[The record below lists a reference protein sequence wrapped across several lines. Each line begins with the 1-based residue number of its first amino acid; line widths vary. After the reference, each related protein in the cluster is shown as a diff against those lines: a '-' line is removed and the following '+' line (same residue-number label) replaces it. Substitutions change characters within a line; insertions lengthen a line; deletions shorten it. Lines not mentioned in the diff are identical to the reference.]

1 MPEMQALRASDWLG
15 AKVQEAEYGLKL
27 DRVLTIGDAVGVAE
41 TVRFFRIACRIILL
55 ATIGMGAVASGSYA
69 SQQPMLAF
77 SARVAGDA
85 ARTRVVID
93 FEGKPEFSIHYVG
106 GPERIIVDLSATAFG
121 FPAADLAPRGLF
133 KDIRYGTMEADSAR
147 MVFTTERPVKLVLA
161 EVQENENG
169 GHRLVL
175 DAEITTKDK
184 FAEMLKT
191 QDWNASAAVPSADE
205 VGPVVE
211 DGVFTVAVDAGH
223 GGIDAGA
230 TGAATKTSEKTV
242 TLDFARLLSE
252 RLNKIEG
259 VKAFLTR
266 EDDTF
271 LSLSERVVL
280 ARQRHAD
287 LFISL
292 HADTLSQKDIRG
304 ATVYTLSDR
313 ASDRMAENLAARENL
328 SDQLAG
334 FSIDHGRPEVADIL
348 LDLTRRETQAFSV
361 SLAENVVKSF
371 EGQVGLI
378 NNPHR
383 QANFQVLRA
392 PDIPSVLLELGFL
405 SNAEDEKLLLDE
417 TWRTKVATRIS
428 EAVDRYRRRSLANGG

>member
-1 MPEMQALRASDWLG
+1 MPVA
-15 AKVQEAEYGLKL
+15 AKKPRIVS
-27 DRVLTIGDAVGVAE
+27 RIG
-41 TVRFFRIACRIILL
+41 LL
-55 ATIGMGAVASGSYA
+55 AILALLTVSTASYA
-69 SQQPMLAF
+69 SQQPILAF
-77 SARVAGDA
+77 SARVAGDD

-93 FEGKPEFSIHYVG
+93 FEQKPEFVIHYVDS
-106 GPERIIVDLSATAFG
+106 PERIIVDLSASAFG

-133 KDIRYGTMEADSAR
+133 KDIRYGTMGSDSAR
-147 MVFTTERPVKLVLA
+147 MVFTVNRPVKLVMA
-161 EVQENENG
+161 EVQKNEDRG
-169 GHRLVL
+169 FRLVL
-175 DAEITTKDK
+175 DAEMTSKEQ
-184 FAEMLKT
+184 FAEILKS
-191 QDWNASAAVPSADE
+191 QDWNTSAAVPPQD

-230 TGAATKTSEKTV
+230 SGATTKTPEKTV
-242 TLDFARLLSE
+242 TLDFARLLAE
-252 RLNKIEG
+252 RLNKVEG

-271 LSLSERVVL
+271 LSLSQRVTI
-280 ARQRHAD
+280 ARQKHAD

-292 HADTLSQKDIRG
+292 HADTLAQKDIRG
-304 ATVYTLSDR
+304 ATIYTLSDK
-313 ASDRMAENLAARENL
+313 ASDRMAENLAVRENL

-334 FSIDHGRPEVADIL
+334 FSIESGPPEVADIL

-361 SLAENVVKSF
+361 ALADNVVKSF

-392 PDIPSVLLELGFL
+392 PDIPSVLLEMGFL
-405 SNAEDEKLLLDE
+405 SNPEDEKLLLDE
-417 TWRTKVATRIS
+417 AWRARVAGLVAN
-428 EAVDRYRRRSLANGG
+428 AVDRYRRRSVANGG

>member
-1 MPEMQALRASDWLG
+1 LQALHVVKAIGIKD
-15 AKVQEAEYGLKL
+15 QEA
-27 DRVLTIGDAVGVAE
+27 RVKVKRKEIAWAAMEVAKRLAKACPRITPLLLVAPLLVSPLAAVSS
-41 TVRFFRIACRIILL
+41 L
-55 ATIGMGAVASGSYA
+55 ASE
-69 SQQPMLAF
+69 QPILAF

-93 FEGKPEFSIHYVG
+93 FERKPEFSAHYVS

-121 FPAADLAPRGLF
+121 LPEGDLAPRGLF
-133 KDIRYGTMEADSAR
+133 KDIRYGTMDADSAR
-147 MVFTTERPVKLVLA
+147 MVFTATRPVKLVMA
-161 EVQENENG
+161 EVQPNEDG
-169 GHRLVL
+169 GYRLVL
-175 DAEITTKDK
+175 DAEMTTRQEFDD
-184 FAEMLKT
+184 LVKT
-191 QDWNASAAVPSADE
+191 QEWSSTTTPPAQEIA
-205 VGPVVE
+205 PVVQ

-230 TGAATKTSEKTV
+230 SGATTKTPEKTV
-242 TLDFARLLSE
+242 TLDFARLLAG
-252 RLNKIEG
+252 RLNQISG

-271 LSLSERVVL
+271 LSLSERVTL

-287 LFISL
+287 IFISL

-304 ATVYTLSDR
+304 ATVYTLSDK

-328 SDQLAG
+328 SDELAG
-334 FSIDHGRPEVADIL
+334 FSIASGPPEVADIL
-348 LDLTRRETQAFSV
+348 LDLTRRETQAFSIAM
-361 SLAENVVKSF
+361 AENVVNSF

-405 SNAEDEKLLLDE
+405 SNADDEKLLLNE
-417 TWRTKVATRIS
+417 AWRKKVADLIAAS
-428 EAVDRYRRRSLANGG
+428 VDRYRTRAEVNGG

>member
-1 MPEMQALRASDWLG
+1 MED
-15 AKVQEAEYGLKL
+15 KEAGCGLKL
-27 DRVLTIGDAVGVAE
+27 NEVLMIGKAIRMPVAVKKL
-41 TVRFFRIACRIILL
+41 RIVSRIGLL
-55 ATIGMGAVASGSYA
+55 AILALLTVSTASYA
-69 SQQPMLAF
+69 SQQPILAF
-77 SARVAGDA
+77 SARVAGDD

-93 FEGKPEFSIHYVG
+93 FEQKPEFVIHYVDS
-106 GPERIIVDLSATAFG
+106 PERIIVDLSASAFG

-133 KDIRYGTMEADSAR
+133 KDIRYGTMGSDSAR
-147 MVFTTERPVKLVLA
+147 MVFTVNRPVKLVMA
-161 EVQENENG
+161 EVQKNEERG
-169 GHRLVL
+169 FRLVL
-175 DAEITTKDK
+175 DAEMTSKEQ
-184 FAEMLKT
+184 FAEILKS
-191 QDWNASAAVPSADE
+191 QDWNTSAAVPPQD

-230 TGAATKTSEKTV
+230 SGATTKTPEKTV
-242 TLDFARLLSE
+242 TLDFARLLAE
-252 RLNKIEG
+252 RLNKVEG

-271 LSLSERVVL
+271 LSLSQRVTI
-280 ARQRHAD
+280 ARQKHAD

-292 HADTLSQKDIRG
+292 HADTLAQKDIRG
-304 ATVYTLSDR
+304 ATIYTLSDK
-313 ASDRMAENLAARENL
+313 ASDRMAENLAVRENL

-334 FSIDHGRPEVADIL
+334 FSIESGPPEVADIL

-361 SLAENVVKSF
+361 ALADNVVKSF

-392 PDIPSVLLELGFL
+392 PDIPSVLLEMGFL
-405 SNAEDEKLLLDE
+405 SNPEDEKLLLDE
-417 TWRTKVATRIS
+417 AWRAKVAGLVAN
-428 EAVDRYRRRSLANGG
+428 AVDRYRRRSVANGG

>member
-1 MPEMQALRASDWLG
+1 MEDE
-15 AKVQEAEYGLKL
+15 EAGCGLKL
-27 DRVLTIGDAVGVAE
+27 NEVLMIGKAIRMPVAAKKL
-41 TVRFFRIACRIILL
+41 RIVSRIGLL
-55 ATIGMGAVASGSYA
+55 AILALLTVSTASYA
-69 SQQPMLAF
+69 SQQPILAF
-77 SARVAGDA
+77 SARVAGDD

-93 FEGKPEFSIHYVG
+93 FEHKPEFVIHYVDS
-106 GPERIIVDLSATAFG
+106 PERIIVDLSASAFG

-133 KDIRYGTMEADSAR
+133 KDIRYGTMGSDSAR
-147 MVFTTERPVKLVLA
+147 MVFTVNRPVKLVMA
-161 EVQENENG
+161 EVQKNEDRG
-169 GHRLVL
+169 FRLVL
-175 DAEITTKDK
+175 DAEMTSKEQ
-184 FAEMLKT
+184 FAEILKS
-191 QDWNASAAVPSADE
+191 QDWNTSAAVQPQD

-230 TGAATKTSEKTV
+230 SGATTKTPEKTV
-242 TLDFARLLSE
+242 TLDFARLLAE
-252 RLNKIEG
+252 RLNKVEG

-271 LSLSERVVL
+271 LSLSQRVTI
-280 ARQRHAD
+280 ARQKHAD

-292 HADTLSQKDIRG
+292 HADTLAQKDIRG
-304 ATVYTLSDR
+304 ATIYTLSDK
-313 ASDRMAENLAARENL
+313 ASDRMAENLAVRENL

-334 FSIDHGRPEVADIL
+334 FSIESGPPEVADIL

-361 SLAENVVKSF
+361 ALADNVVKSF

-392 PDIPSVLLELGFL
+392 PDIPSVLLEMGFL
-405 SNAEDEKLLLDE
+405 SNPEDEKLLLDE
-417 TWRTKVATRIS
+417 AWRARVAGLVAN
-428 EAVDRYRRRSLANGG
+428 AVDRYRRRSVANGG

>member
-1 MPEMQALRASDWLG
+1 MKSYGVVMIVRAIWMPVIVEILRIVRRIGPLAAL
-15 AKVQEAEYGLKL
+15 
-27 DRVLTIGDAVGVAE
+27 AVV
-41 TVRFFRIACRIILL
+41 
-55 ATIGMGAVASGSYA
+55 AVATASFA
-69 SQQPMLAF
+69 SQQPVLAF
-77 SARVAGDA
+77 AARVAGDD

-93 FEGKPEFSIHYVG
+93 FEQKPEFVIHYVD
-106 GPERIIVDLSATAFG
+106 GPERIIVDLSASAFG
-121 FPAADLAPRGLF
+121 FPPSDLAPRGLF
-133 KDIRYGTMEADSAR
+133 KDIRYGTMGNDSAR
-147 MVFTTERPVKLVLA
+147 MVFTVNRPVKLVMA
-161 EVQENENG
+161 EVQKNEERG
-169 GHRLVL
+169 FRLVL
-175 DAEITTKDK
+175 DAEMTTKEQ
-184 FAEMLKT
+184 FASILKS
-191 QDWNASAAVPSADE
+191 QDWNTSVTVPSEELATI
-205 VGPVVE
+205 VE

-230 TGAATKTSEKTV
+230 SGAATKTPEKTV
-242 TLDFARLLSE
+242 TLEFARLLADQ
-252 RLNKIEG
+252 LNKIDG

-271 LSLSERVVL
+271 LSLSQRVTI

-292 HADTLSQKDIRG
+292 HADTLAQKDIRG
-304 ATVYTLSDR
+304 ATVYTLSDK

-334 FSIDHGRPEVADIL
+334 FSIESEPPEVADIL

-361 SLAENVVKSF
+361 ALADNVVKSF

-392 PDIPSVLLELGFL
+392 PDIPSVLLEMGFL

-417 TWRTKVATRIS
+417 SWRSKLAGLVAD
-428 EAVDRYRRRSLANGG
+428 AVDRYRKRAVANGG

>member
-1 MPEMQALRASDWLG
+1 MEDKEAGCSLKLDEVLMIGKAIRMPEMAKNLRIVS
-15 AKVQEAEYGLKL
+15 
-27 DRVLTIGDAVGVAE
+27 RIG
-41 TVRFFRIACRIILL
+41 LL
-55 ATIGMGAVASGSYA
+55 AILALLPVSTDSYA
-69 SQQPMLAF
+69 SQQPILAF
-77 SARVAGDA
+77 SARVAGDD

-93 FEGKPEFSIHYVG
+93 FEQKPEFVIHYVDS
-106 GPERIIVDLSATAFG
+106 PERIIVDLSASAFG

-133 KDIRYGTMEADSAR
+133 KDIRYGTMGSDSAR
-147 MVFTTERPVKLVLA
+147 MVFTVNRPVKLVMA
-161 EVQENENG
+161 EVQKNEERG
-169 GHRLVL
+169 FRLVL
-175 DAEITTKDK
+175 DAEMTTKEQ
-184 FAEMLKT
+184 FAEILKS
-191 QDWNASAAVPSADE
+191 QDWNTSAAVPPQD

-230 TGAATKTSEKTV
+230 SGATTKTPEKTV
-242 TLDFARLLSE
+242 TLDFARLLAE
-252 RLNKIEG
+252 RLNKVEG

-271 LSLSERVVL
+271 LSLSQRVTI
-280 ARQRHAD
+280 ARQKHAD

-292 HADTLSQKDIRG
+292 HADTLAQKDIRG
-304 ATVYTLSDR
+304 ATIYTLSDK
-313 ASDRMAENLAARENL
+313 ASDRMAENLAVRENL

-334 FSIDHGRPEVADIL
+334 FSIESGPPEVADIL

-361 SLAENVVKSF
+361 ALADNVVKSF

-392 PDIPSVLLELGFL
+392 PDIPSVLLEMGFL
-405 SNAEDEKLLLDE
+405 SNPEDEKLLLDE
-417 TWRTKVATRIS
+417 AWRARVAGLVTD
-428 EAVDRYRRRSLANGG
+428 AVDRYRRRSVANGG

>member
-1 MPEMQALRASDWLG
+1 MIDKAIRMPVA
-15 AKVQEAEYGLKL
+15 AKKL
-27 DRVLTIGDAVGVAE
+27 
-41 TVRFFRIACRIILL
+41 RIASRIGLL
-55 ATIGMGAVASGSYA
+55 AILALFPVSTASYA
-69 SQQPMLAF
+69 SQQPILAF
-77 SARVAGDA
+77 SARVAGDD

-93 FEGKPEFSIHYVG
+93 FEQKPEFVIHYVDS
-106 GPERIIVDLSATAFG
+106 PERIIVDLSASAFG

-133 KDIRYGTMEADSAR
+133 KDIRYGTMGSDSAR
-147 MVFTTERPVKLVLA
+147 MVFTVNRPVKLVMA
-161 EVQENENG
+161 EVQKNEERG
-169 GHRLVL
+169 FRLVL
-175 DAEITTKDK
+175 DAEMTSKEQ
-184 FAEMLKT
+184 FAEILKS
-191 QDWNASAAVPSADE
+191 QDWNTSAAVPPQD

-230 TGAATKTSEKTV
+230 SGATTKTPEKTV
-242 TLDFARLLSE
+242 TLDFARLLAE
-252 RLNKIEG
+252 RLNKVEG

-271 LSLSERVVL
+271 LSLSQRVTI
-280 ARQRHAD
+280 ARQKHAD

-292 HADTLSQKDIRG
+292 HADTLAQKDIRG
-304 ATVYTLSDR
+304 ATIYTLSDK
-313 ASDRMAENLAARENL
+313 ASDRMAENLAVRENL

-334 FSIDHGRPEVADIL
+334 FSIESGPPEVADIL

-361 SLAENVVKSF
+361 ALADNVVKSF

-392 PDIPSVLLELGFL
+392 PDIPSVLLEMGFL
-405 SNAEDEKLLLDE
+405 SNPEDEKLLLDE
-417 TWRTKVATRIS
+417 AWRARVARLVAD
-428 EAVDRYRRRSLANGG
+428 AVDRYRRRSVANGG

>member
-1 MPEMQALRASDWLG
+1 MPVAVKKLRIVS
-15 AKVQEAEYGLKL
+15 
-27 DRVLTIGDAVGVAE
+27 RIG
-41 TVRFFRIACRIILL
+41 LL
-55 ATIGMGAVASGSYA
+55 AILALLTVSTASYA
-69 SQQPMLAF
+69 SQQPILAF
-77 SARVAGDA
+77 SARVAGDD

-93 FEGKPEFSIHYVG
+93 FEQKPEFVIHYVDS
-106 GPERIIVDLSATAFG
+106 PERIIVDLSASAFG

-133 KDIRYGTMEADSAR
+133 KDIRYGTMGSDSAR
-147 MVFTTERPVKLVLA
+147 MVFTVNRPVKLVMA
-161 EVQENENG
+161 EVQKNEERG
-169 GHRLVL
+169 FRLVL
-175 DAEITTKDK
+175 DAEMTSKEQ
-184 FAEMLKT
+184 FAEILKS
-191 QDWNASAAVPSADE
+191 QDWNTSAAVPPQD

-230 TGAATKTSEKTV
+230 SGATTKTPEKTV
-242 TLDFARLLSE
+242 TLDFARLLAE
-252 RLNKIEG
+252 RLNKVEG

-271 LSLSERVVL
+271 LSLSQRVTI
-280 ARQRHAD
+280 ARQKHAD

-292 HADTLSQKDIRG
+292 HADTLAQKDIRG
-304 ATVYTLSDR
+304 ATIYTLSDK
-313 ASDRMAENLAARENL
+313 ASDRMAENLAVRENL

-334 FSIDHGRPEVADIL
+334 FSIESGPPEVADIL

-361 SLAENVVKSF
+361 ALADNVVKSF

-392 PDIPSVLLELGFL
+392 PDIPSVLLEMGFL
-405 SNAEDEKLLLDE
+405 SNPEDEKLLLDE
-417 TWRTKVATRIS
+417 AWRAKVAGLVAN
-428 EAVDRYRRRSLANGG
+428 AVDRYRRRSVANGG

>member
-1 MPEMQALRASDWLG
+1 MEDE
-15 AKVQEAEYGLKL
+15 EAGCGLKL
-27 DRVLTIGDAVGVAE
+27 NEVLMIGKAIRMPVAAKKL
-41 TVRFFRIACRIILL
+41 RIVSRIGLL
-55 ATIGMGAVASGSYA
+55 AILALLTVSTACYA
-69 SQQPMLAF
+69 SQQPILAF
-77 SARVAGDA
+77 SARVAGDD

-93 FEGKPEFSIHYVG
+93 FEQKPEFVIHYVDS
-106 GPERIIVDLSATAFG
+106 PERIIVDLSASAFG

-133 KDIRYGTMEADSAR
+133 KDIRYGTMGSDSAR
-147 MVFTTERPVKLVLA
+147 MVFTVNRPVKLVMA
-161 EVQENENG
+161 EVQKNEDRG
-169 GHRLVL
+169 FRLVL
-175 DAEITTKDK
+175 DAEMTSEEQ
-184 FAEMLKT
+184 FAEILKS
-191 QDWNASAAVPSADE
+191 QDWNTSAAVPPQD

-230 TGAATKTSEKTV
+230 SGATTKTPEKTV
-242 TLDFARLLSE
+242 TLDFARLLAE
-252 RLNKIEG
+252 RLNKVEG

-271 LSLSERVVL
+271 LSLSQRVTI
-280 ARQRHAD
+280 ARQKHAD

-292 HADTLSQKDIRG
+292 HADTLAQKDIRG
-304 ATVYTLSDR
+304 ATIYTLSDK
-313 ASDRMAENLAARENL
+313 ASDRMAENLAVRENL

-334 FSIDHGRPEVADIL
+334 FSIESGPPEVADIL

-361 SLAENVVKSF
+361 ALADNVVKSF

-392 PDIPSVLLELGFL
+392 PDIPSVLLEMGFL
-405 SNAEDEKLLLDE
+405 SNPEDEKLLLDE
-417 TWRTKVATRIS
+417 AWRARVAGLVAN
-428 EAVDRYRRRSLANGG
+428 AVDRYRRRSVANGG

>member
-1 MPEMQALRASDWLG
+1 MDD
-15 AKVQEAEYGLKL
+15 KEAGCGLKL
-27 DRVLTIGDAVGVAE
+27 NEVLMIGKAIRMPVAAKKL
-41 TVRFFRIACRIILL
+41 RIVSRIGLL
-55 ATIGMGAVASGSYA
+55 AILALLTVSTASYA
-69 SQQPMLAF
+69 SQQPILAF
-77 SARVAGDA
+77 SARVAGDD

-93 FEGKPEFSIHYVG
+93 FEQKPEFVIHYVDS
-106 GPERIIVDLSATAFG
+106 PERIIVDLSASAFG

-133 KDIRYGTMEADSAR
+133 KDIRYGTMGSDSAR
-147 MVFTTERPVKLVLA
+147 MVFTVNRPVKLVMA
-161 EVQENENG
+161 EVQKNEERG
-169 GHRLVL
+169 FRLVL
-175 DAEITTKDK
+175 DAEMTSKEQ
-184 FAEMLKT
+184 FAEILKS
-191 QDWNASAAVPSADE
+191 QDWNTSAAVPPQD

-230 TGAATKTSEKTV
+230 SGATTKTPEKTV
-242 TLDFARLLSE
+242 TLDFARLLAE
-252 RLNKIEG
+252 RLNKVEG

-271 LSLSERVVL
+271 LSLSQRVTI
-280 ARQRHAD
+280 ARQKHAD

-292 HADTLSQKDIRG
+292 HADTLAQKDIRG
-304 ATVYTLSDR
+304 ATIYTLSDK
-313 ASDRMAENLAARENL
+313 ASDRMAENLAVRENL

-334 FSIDHGRPEVADIL
+334 FSIESGPPEVADIL

-361 SLAENVVKSF
+361 ALADNVVKSF

-392 PDIPSVLLELGFL
+392 PDIPSVLLEMGFL
-405 SNAEDEKLLLDE
+405 SNPEDEKLLLDE
-417 TWRTKVATRIS
+417 AWRARVAGLVAN
-428 EAVDRYRRRSLANGG
+428 AVDRYRRRSVANGG